1 MTAQHIIGNATN
13 NETAAFIVTK
23 ESMTKA
29 KAMLQACLEQSAP
42 LIENGVI
49 KGYSNDF
56 TETDVSAFIASID
69 TQLNSASSNASTG
82 KPSPYLVSL
91 RVLGGEIEVRKCV
104 TVLSADQH
112 SAFEQAV
119 REETGDDEACVT
131 GKNYCSD
138 GGEYAYCCESA
149 TLLTE
154 AEYTVFKKHS
164 L

>member
-1 MTAQHIIGNATN
+1 MTTQLNANSKDEAVT
-13 NETAAFIVTK
+13 FIMTK
-23 ESMTKA
+23 ENLVKTKE
-29 KAMLQACLEQSAP
+29 MLQACLDQANP

-104 TVLSADQH
+104 TVLSVAQH

-119 REETGDDEACVT
+119 REETGNDEACVT
-131 GKNYCSD
+131 GRIYCSN
-138 GGEYAYCCESA
+138 GGEYAYYCEYA

-154 AEYTVFKKHS
+154 DEYAVFKKHS